1 MDVSLPNSE
10 ASKDLVQLV
19 TLEPKVLL
27 HSRHVGIVD
36 VVPVKL

>member
-1 MDVSLPNSE
+1 MSLPNSE

-19 TLEPKVLL
+19 ALEPEVLL

-36 VVPVKL
+36 VISVKL